1 MDEWHYDTKAQA
13 AKGRHLRKN
22 LDERKNN
29 QIQSVIDGLTYKTVL
44 KPQLRKYLR
53 EYADVHFMSE
63 SEAVRHAI
71 RQLIVSWKEGKAV

>member
-1 MDEWHYDTKAQA
+1 MDEWNESRAKQA

-44 KPQLRKYLR
+44 KPQLRKYL
-53 EYADVHFMSE
+53 ENMQMF
-63 SEAVRHAI
+63 I
-71 RQLIVSWKEGKAV
+71 L

>member
-1 MDEWHYDTKAQA
+1 MTKSP
-13 AKGRHLRKN
+13 KGRHLRKN